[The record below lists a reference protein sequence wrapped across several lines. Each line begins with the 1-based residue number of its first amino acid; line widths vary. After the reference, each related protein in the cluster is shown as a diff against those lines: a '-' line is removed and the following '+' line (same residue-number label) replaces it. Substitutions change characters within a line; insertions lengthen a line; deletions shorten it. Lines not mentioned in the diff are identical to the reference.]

1 MNIHPSVLYI
11 IIGGMIV
18 TAIPRIIPFAV
29 LQKLE
34 LPRPVLQWL
43 SYIPICIFTALVME
57 SLLVRTEHS
66 VTLNGQV
73 LIAVLPTL
81 VTALWSKN
89 LLATVVV
96 GIVSMAVVRL
106 LWGG

>member
-18 TAIPRIIPFAV
+18 TAIPRIIPFVV
-29 LQKLE
+29 LQKLA

-57 SLLVRTEHS
+57 NLLVRTENS
-66 VTLNGQV
+66 VILNGQV

>member
-1 MNIHPSVLYI
+1 MNIHPHVLYI

-18 TAIPRIIPFAV
+18 TAIPRIIPFVV
-29 LQKLE
+29 LQKLA
-34 LPRPVLQWL
+34 LPKKVLQWL

-57 SLLVRTEHS
+57 NLLVQTETS

-96 GIVSMAVVRL
+96 GIVSMAIVRL

>member
-1 MNIHPSVLYI
+1 MNIDPYVMYI
-11 IIGGMIV
+11 IIGGMVV
-18 TAIPRIIPFAV
+18 TAIPRIIPFVV
-29 LQKLE
+29 LQKLA
-34 LPRPVLQWL
+34 LPKPVLQGL

-57 SLLVRTEHS
+57 HLLVRTEGS
-66 VTLNGQV
+66 VTFNWQV
-73 LIAVLPTL
+73 LIAILPTL

-106 LWGG
+106 LWMG

>member
-1 MNIHPSVLYI
+1 MNINPNVLYI
-11 IIGGMIV
+11 IIGAMIV
-18 TAIPRIIPFAV
+18 TAMPRIIPFVV
-29 LQKLE
+29 LQKLT
-34 LPRPVLQWL
+34 LPKPVLQWL
-43 SYIPICIFTALVME
+43 SYIPICIFMALVME
-57 SLLVRTEHS
+57 NLLVRTEIS

-106 LWGG
+106 LWMG

>member
-1 MNIHPSVLYI
+1 MNISPNVLYI

-18 TAIPRIIPFAV
+18 TAIPRIIPFVV
-29 LQKLE
+29 LQKLT
-34 LPRPVLQWL
+34 LPKPVLQWL

-57 SLLVRTEHS
+57 NMLVRTETS

-106 LWGG
+106 LWLG

>member
-1 MNIHPSVLYI
+1 MNIHPYVLYI

-18 TAIPRIIPFAV
+18 TAIPRIIPFVV
-29 LQKLE
+29 LQKLA
-34 LPRPVLQWL
+34 LPKPVLQWL

-57 SLLVRTEHS
+57 NLLVRTDTS

-81 VTALWSKN
+81 ATALWSKN
-89 LLATVVV
+89 LLATVVI
-96 GIVSMAVVRL
+96 GIVSMAIIRI
-106 LWGG
+106 LWLG

>member
-1 MNIHPSVLYI
+1 MNINPNVLYI
-11 IIGGMIV
+11 IVGGMIV
-18 TAIPRIIPFAV
+18 TAIPRIIPFIV
-29 LQKLE
+29 LQKLT
-34 LPRPVLQWL
+34 LPKPVLQWL

-57 SLLVRTEHS
+57 NLLVRTETS

-81 VTALWSKN
+81 ITALWSKN

-106 LWGG
+106 LWLG